1 MKKIDFHVHTKT
13 TALDENTFEF
23 NLDVLVHYVNSL
35 SIDAIAVT
43 NHNIFDKEQYD
54 EISKKLNN
62 IVVLPGIEV
71 SLENGHILVIAP
83 PEKLID
89 FTTECKEIT
98 HIYESNQYLSVDEFL
113 QTFTN
118 IKKYLVIPHYLKAP
132 ALQDSIIKRLGD
144 NIFCGEV
151 QSPKKFEYCIK
162 DNAKLTPVFFSDFR
176 QYDFDSNPKNGKTF
190 PVRQTFIDCDNLTI
204 PNIKLAL
211 KDKDKVSLTPGKFKN
226 TFQILPDGTQASTG
240 INVIFGQ
247 RSSGKTYT
255 LDFIRNTFK
264 PETIK
269 YIKQFSL
276 IEGNDDEKF
285 QETIT
290 REKSEISNDYLADF
304 KTILCHVADIDLGQ
318 EDTGISEY
326 ISSLISFAK
335 EQDKSDAFSK
345 TKLFTETLIQPFDIN
360 ELKKIISAVITLL
373 DSDKYR
379 KTIQK
384 FLPNHS
390 LKKLFYELICDYK
403 EKKLTNE
410 LIKEANNVIEVV
422 KDQLAKKS
430 AVTQP
435 KDWDF
440 VSFAKKQMIVQ
451 KFDALIN
458 STKDEAIIFEDQAF
472 GSYKVVGKRIAVK
485 NVTEIKNQFHG
496 KEKPSI
502 SKDEFNRLT
511 TPYEK
516 MHFFIS
522 EGLLSDK
529 NDLYKIF
536 WKISFEVLNRFDK
549 PLSGG
554 EKAEYNLLA
563 KLRDSQKYDMI
574 LIDEPESS
582 FDNPFLRSKIIQLID
597 DLSKKSTIFISTHNN
612 NLGVLIKANRL
623 LYTEKTINQDGI
635 TYRVYSGNYDEKE
648 LVSVDGD
655 KKKNF
660 TVLID
665 SMEAGES
672 AYNERRTIYENL
684 KNS

>member
-13 TALDENTFEF
+13 TKLDENTFEF
-23 NLDVLVHYVNSL
+23 DLDVLSNYINNL
-35 SIDAIAVT
+35 SIDAIAIT

-54 EISKKLNN
+54 EISKNLNI
-62 IVVLPGIEV
+62 IVFPGIEV

-83 PEKLID
+83 PEKLVD
-89 FTTECKEIT
+89 FKSECEKIT
-98 HIYESNQYLSVDEFL
+98 QIYEFNKCVSVDDFL
-113 QTFTN
+113 HTFPN
-118 IKKYLVIPHYLKAP
+118 INKYLIIPHYLKAP
-132 ALQDSIIKRLGD
+132 AIQDSILKRLSP

-151 QSPKKFEYCIK
+151 ESPKKFERCIK
-162 DNAKLTPVFFSDFR
+162 DNAKLTPVLFSDFR
-176 QYDFDSNPKNGKTF
+176 RYDFDPIPKNGKTF

-211 KDKDKVSLTPGKFKN
+211 KDKDKVSLTPEKFKR

-255 LDFIRNTFK
+255 LDTIQNTFK
-264 PETIK
+264 LEAIK

-276 IEGNDDEKF
+276 IKGNDDEEF
-285 QETIT
+285 QETID
-290 REKSEISNDYLADF
+290 REKSEISDEYLADF
-304 KTILCHVADIDLGQ
+304 KAILCRVADIDLGK
-318 EDTGISEY
+318 EDMGISEY

-345 TKLFTETLIQPFDIN
+345 TKLFTETLIQLSDIT
-360 ELKKIISAVITLL
+360 ELKNIISAVITLL
-373 DSDKYR
+373 ESDKYR
-379 KTIQK
+379 ETIQK
-384 FLPNHS
+384 YLPNHN
-390 LKKLFYELICDYK
+390 LKALFCELICDYK

-410 LIKEANNVIEVV
+410 LIKEANNTIEAI

-440 VSFAKKQMIVQ
+440 VSFAKKQMIVE
-451 KFDALIN
+451 KFDTLIN
-458 STKDEAIIFEDQAF
+458 STKDEAIICEDKAF
-472 GSYKVVGKRIAVK
+472 GSYKVVGKRIPVK

-496 KEKPSI
+496 KGKPSI
-502 SKDEFNRLT
+502 SKDEFSRLA

-516 MHFFIS
+516 IHFLIS
-522 EGLLSDK
+522 EGILNDK

-536 WKISFEVLNRFDK
+536 WKISFEVLNLFGK

-554 EKAEYNLLA
+554 EKAEYNLLT

-582 FDNPFLRSKIIQLID
+582 FDNLFLRSNIIQLID
-597 DLSKKSTIFISTHNN
+597 DLAKKSTVFISTHNN

-623 LYTEKTINQDGI
+623 LYTEKTISSNGI

-648 LVSVDGD
+648 LVSVDGN
-655 KKKNF
+655 KKQNF

-672 AYNERRTIYENL
+672 AYNERRTIYESL

>member
-13 TALDENTFEF
+13 TSLDENTFEF
-23 NLDVLVHYVNSL
+23 DLGVLTKYVNSL

-54 EISKKLNN
+54 EISRSLN
-62 IVVLPGIEV
+62 IVVFPGIEV
-71 SLENGHILVIAP
+71 SLENGHVLVIAL
-83 PEKLID
+83 PEKIVD
-89 FTTECKEIT
+89 FATECNQLTKV
-98 HIYESNQYLSVDEFL
+98 YESNQRLTVDEFL
-113 QTFTN
+113 RIFRN

-132 ALQDSIIKRLGD
+132 SLPDSIIKRLGD
-144 NIFCGEV
+144 NVFCGEV

-162 DNAKLTPVFFSDFR
+162 DNTKLTPVLFSDFR
-176 QYDFDSNPKNGKTF
+176 QYDFDSNPKHGKTF

-204 PNIKLAL
+204 SNIKLAL
-211 KDKDKVSLTPGKFKN
+211 KDKDKVSLTPGKFKS

-255 LDFIRNTFK
+255 LDTIRNTFK

-285 QETIT
+285 QETID
-290 REKSEISNDYLADF
+290 REKSEISDKYLADF

-318 EDTGISEY
+318 EDKGISEY

-345 TKLFTETLIQPFDIN
+345 TKLFTETLIQPFDIT
-360 ELKKIISAVITLL
+360 ELKNIISAVITLL
-373 DSDKYR
+373 ESDKY
-379 KTIQK
+379 KETIQK
-384 FLPNHS
+384 FLPSNH
-390 LKKLFYELICDYK
+390 LKALFYELIYDYK

-410 LIKEANNVIEVV
+410 LIKETNNVIEAI
-422 KDQLAKKS
+422 KDKLAKKS

-435 KDWDF
+435 KDWNF
-440 VSFAKKQMIVQ
+440 VSFTKKQMIVD

-458 STKDEAIIFEDQAF
+458 STKDEAIIYKDKAF
-472 GSYKVVGKRIAVK
+472 GSYEVVGKRIAVK
-485 NVTEIKNQFHG
+485 NVSEIRNQFHG
-496 KEKPSI
+496 RAKPSI

-516 MHFFIS
+516 IHFFIS
-522 EGLLSDK
+522 EGLLNDK

-536 WKISFEVLNRFDK
+536 WKISFEVLNLFDK

-554 EKAEYNLLA
+554 EKAEYNLLT

-582 FDNPFLRSKIIQLID
+582 FDNPFLRSNIIQLID
-597 DLSKKSTIFISTHNN
+597 DLAKKSTVFISTHNN

-623 LYTEKTINQDGI
+623 LYTEKTISPDGI

-648 LVSVDGD
+648 LVSADGN
-655 KKKNF
+655 KRKNF